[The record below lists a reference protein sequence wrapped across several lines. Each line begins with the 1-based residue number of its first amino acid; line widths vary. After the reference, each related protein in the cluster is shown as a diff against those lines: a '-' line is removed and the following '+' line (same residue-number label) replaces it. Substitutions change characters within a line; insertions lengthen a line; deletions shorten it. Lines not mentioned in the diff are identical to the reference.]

1 MLYAAIDIGT
11 VTCRLLVCKLER
23 GVLQE
28 LVRECRIVNLGIGV
42 SKTGVLQE
50 DAIERV
56 VSCVKEY
63 CELVRAIAQK
73 EEVPSSIPIGAV
85 ATSASRDARNAGE
98 LVSRLHEL
106 GVDLLVIPG
115 EVEAD
120 LSFRGA
126 SAEFPGERLVVVDV
140 GGGSTEVIFGSAQ
153 EGVLFSHSFNIGCR
167 RITEMFLASD
177 PPRIEELANAR
188 EFITRELHSVLGI
201 RFEGFFA
208 DRVVAVAG
216 TATSVVSVDEAMDV
230 YDSARVHKT
239 VVSRETLSRVATMLA
254 ALPEEE
260 RKCVVGLEPKRAG
273 VIVAGMLILEC
284 VLDVLGQDSFTVSE
298 SDILQGIIAALDRR
312 IPPFDDTISEV

>member
-23 GVLQE
+23 GIQQE

-42 SKTGVLQE
+42 SKTGILQE

-63 CELVRAIAQK
+63 RELVRAIAQK
-73 EEVPSSIPIGAV
+73 EEVPSIPIGAV

-98 LVSRLHEL
+98 LVSRLHEI
-106 GVDLLVIPG
+106 GVDLLVIAG

-201 RFEGFFA
+201 RFEGFFP

-216 TATSVVSVDEAMDV
+216 TATSVVSVDEAMEV

-239 VVSRETLSRVATMLA
+239 VVSRETLLRVATMLA

-273 VIVAGMLILEC
+273 VIVDGMLILEC

>member
-11 VTCRLLVCKLER
+11 VTCRLLVCKIEQ
-23 GVLQE
+23 GVQRE

-42 SKTGVLQE
+42 SKMGILQE

-56 VSCVKEY
+56 VSCVKDY
-63 CELVRAIAQK
+63 CELVRTIAQK
-73 EEVPSSIPIGAV
+73 EEVSSIPIGAV
-85 ATSASRDARNAGE
+85 ATSASRDACNACE
-98 LVSRLHEL
+98 LASRLHEL

-126 SAEFPGERLVVVDV
+126 SAEFSGEQLVVVDV

-153 EGVLFSHSFNIGCR
+153 AGVVFSHSFNIGCR
-167 RITEMFLASD
+167 RITEKFLASD
-177 PPRIEELANAR
+177 PPRIEELARAKK
-188 EFITRELHSVLGI
+188 FITDELHSVLGI
-201 RFEGFFA
+201 KFERFCP

-216 TATSVVSVDEAMDV
+216 TATSVVSVDEAMEV
-230 YDSARVHKT
+230 YDSSRVHKT

-260 RKCVVGLEPKRAG
+260 RKRVVGLEPKRAG

-284 VLDVLGQDSFTVSE
+284 VLDVLDQDSFTVSE
-298 SDILQGIIAALDRR
+298 SDILQGIITALEEHL
-312 IPPFDDTISEV
+312 PPFDNTIPEV

>member
-11 VTCRLLVCKLER
+11 VTCRLLVCKIER
-23 GVLQE
+23 GIQQE

-42 SKTGVLQE
+42 SKTGILQE

-63 CELVRAIAQK
+63 RELVRAIAQK
-73 EEVPSSIPIGAV
+73 EEVPSIPIGTV

-106 GVDLLVIPG
+106 GVDLLVIAG

-188 EFITRELHSVLGI
+188 EFITEELHSVLGI
-201 RFEGFFA
+201 RFEGFFP

-216 TATSVVSVDEAMDV
+216 TATSVVSVDEAIEV

-239 VVSRETLSRVATMLA
+239 VVSRETLLRVATMLA

-260 RKCVVGLEPKRAG
+260 RKCVVGLEPKRTG

>member
-11 VTCRLLVCKLER
+11 VTCRLLVCKFER
-23 GVLQE
+23 GVQQE

-42 SKTGVLQE
+42 SKTGILQE

-73 EEVPSSIPIGAV
+73 EEVPSIPIGAV
-85 ATSASRDARNAGE
+85 ATSASRDARNACE

-106 GVDLLVIPG
+106 GVDLLIIPG

-188 EFITRELHSVLGI
+188 KFITSELHSVLGI
-201 RFEGFFA
+201 RFEGFCP
-208 DRVVAVAG
+208 DQVVAVAG
-216 TATSVVSVDEAMDV
+216 TATSVVSVD
-230 YDSARVHKT
+230 
-239 VVSRETLSRVATMLA
+239 LS
-254 ALPEEE
+254 
-260 RKCVVGLEPKRAG
+260 
-273 VIVAGMLILEC
+273 LIH
-284 VLDVLGQDSFTVSE
+284 
-298 SDILQGIIAALDRR
+298 I
-312 IPPFDDTISEV
+312 